1 MHECF
6 STEDEFHYPE
16 EDDDEDDDEDYGEDE
31 NVSRARGRGTSE
43 DEYNEYNEDVPGYMQ
58 QDSCQEVYVED
69 AVEEIALEPPELFQ
83 MRKMEARLY
92 LQARVYTKTD
102 KLDLQSIGSSPDL

>member
-31 NVSRARGRGTSE
+31 NVSRAMRRVTVE
-43 DEYNEYNEDVPGYMQ
+43 DETYDQPGYMQ
-58 QDSCQEVYVED
+58 QDSCQEEYVED
-69 AVEEIALEPPELFQ
+69 AVEEISLEPPQLFQ
-83 MRKMEARLY
+83 MSKMQARLF
-92 LQARVYTKTD
+92 LQARIFFQ
-102 KLDLQSIGSSPDL
+102 KLIIQD